1 MAVRIFAPQPDVL
14 SCVREKTEPSG
25 GHNGLVTPLPSI
37 DQARAILLGAVRPL
51 TPINV
56 PVAEALGLV
65 LAEDVTAAHDVPAF
79 ANSAMDGF
87 AVREGQAGQRLR
99 IAGESR
105 AGEPY
110 PGTVIEGEAIRIST
124 GAALPAGADGVI
136 PIELVEVDEEAEAV
150 VLSEAVEKG
159 RNVRDPGDDL
169 LGGSRVLTAGTRIGP
184 AELGVA
190 IGAGRQGVLAAPRPR
205 LAVVTTGD
213 ELVEAGAQLQPG
225 QIHDSNGPTLAAL
238 AARAGAEVVGRGHAI
253 DDPEATRAVIAE
265 ALDAADILILA
276 GGVSVGP
283 HDHVKPALAD
293 LGVRELLWRVA
304 LRPGKPTWLGERDG
318 KLVFGLPGNPV
329 SAYVTFLLFARPAIN
344 ALQGADATVPRT
356 SAKLATAIERHP
368 DRDECVRVRRL
379 PDGTVEPTGPQ
390 GSHVLSSL
398 LGADALAIVPRGDG
412 PLAAGTE
419 VALEPV

>member
-1 MAVRIFAPQPDVL
+1 VP
-14 SCVREKTEPSG
+14 
-25 GHNGLVTPLPSI
+25 PLPSI
-37 DQARAILLGAVRPL
+37 DEARAILLAAVRPL
-51 TPINV
+51 TPIDV
-56 PVAEALGLV
+56 PVGDALGLV

-87 AVREGQAGQRLR
+87 AVRAGQANQRLR

-110 PGTVIEGEAIRIST
+110 VGTIVDGEAIRIST
-124 GAALPAGADGVI
+124 GAALPAGADGVL
-136 PIELVEVDEEAEAV
+136 PIELVEVDGDAV
-150 VLSEAVEKG
+150 VLGEAVAAG
-159 RNVRDPGDDL
+159 RNVRDPGDDQRA
-169 LGGSRVLTAGTRIGP
+169 GTTVLTAGTRIGP

-190 IGAGRQGVLAAPRPR
+190 IGAGRMAVLAAPRPR

-213 ELVEAGAQLQPG
+213 ELVEAGAPLRLG

-238 AARAGAEVVGRGHAI
+238 AARSGAEVIGRGHVV
-253 DDPEATRAVIAE
+253 DDAQATREVIAE
-265 ALDAADILILA
+265 ALEAADVLVLA

-329 SAYVTFLLFARPAIN
+329 SAYVTFLLFARPALN
-344 ALQGADATVPRT
+344 ALQGADATVPRS
-356 SAKLATAIERHP
+356 SAILAVDVERHAG
-368 DRDECVRVRRL
+368 RDECIRIRRR
-379 PDGTVEPTGPQ
+379 PDGSVEPTGRQ
-390 GSHVLSSL
+390 DSHVLSSL
-398 LGADALAIVPRGDG
+398 LGAEALAIIPRGDG
-412 PLAAGTE
+412 LLPAGTE
-419 VALEPV
+419 VVLEPV

>member
-1 MAVRIFAPQPDVL
+1 MG
-14 SCVREKTEPSG
+14 CVP
-25 GHNGLVTPLPSI
+25 PLPSI
-37 DQARAILLGAVRPL
+37 DEARAVVLAAVRPL
-51 TPINV
+51 APANV
-56 PVAEALGLV
+56 PVADALGLV

-87 AVREGQAGQRLR
+87 AVRAGQAGQRLR

-105 AGEPY
+105 AGAPY
-110 PGTVIEGEAIRIST
+110 TGTIVEGEAVRIST
-124 GAALPAGADGVI
+124 GAALPAGADGVLQV
-136 PIELVEVDEEAEAV
+136 ELVEVDGDAVVLAEAV
-150 VLSEAVEKG
+150 APG
-159 RNVRDPGDDL
+159 RNVREPGGDL
-169 LGGSRVLTAGTRIGP
+169 RAGEVVLRAGSRIGP

-190 IGAGRQGVLAAPRPR
+190 IGAGRMAVLAAPRPR
-205 LAVVTTGD
+205 VAVVTTGD
-213 ELVEAGAQLQPG
+213 ELVEPGTRLQPG

-238 AARAGAEVVGRGHAI
+238 AARAGAEVVGRGHAV
-253 DDPEATRAVIAE
+253 DDPEATRAVIGQ
-265 ALDAADILILA
+265 ALDAADVLVMA

-329 SAYVTFLLFARPAIN
+329 SAYVTFLLFARPALN

-356 SAKLATAIERHP
+356 RARLAVDVERHP
-368 DRDECVRVRRL
+368 DRDECVRVRRRA
-379 PDGTVEPTGPQ
+379 DGSVEPTGPQ

-398 LGADALAIVPRGDG
+398 LGADALAIVPRGEG
-412 PLAAGTE
+412 MLAAGSE
-419 VALEPV
+419 VVLEPV

>member
-1 MAVRIFAPQPDVL
+1 MP
-14 SCVREKTEPSG
+14 
-25 GHNGLVTPLPSI
+25 PLPSI
-37 DQARAILLGAVRPL
+37 DEARAILLAAVRPL
-51 TPINV
+51 TPTNVNV
-56 PVAEALGLV
+56 PDALGLV
-65 LAEDVTAAHDVPAF
+65 LAEDVVAAHDVPAF

-87 AVREGQAGQRLR
+87 AVRAGQASQRLR

-110 PGTVIEGEAIRIST
+110 AGTVVEGEAIRIST
-124 GAALPAGADGVI
+124 GAALPAGADGVL
-136 PIELVEVDEEAEAV
+136 PIELVEVDGDAV
-150 VLSEAVEKG
+150 VLGEAVAPG
-159 RNVRDPGDDL
+159 RNVREPGDDL
-169 LGGSRVLTAGTRIGP
+169 RAGTTVLRAGTRIGP
-184 AELGVA
+184 AELGAA
-190 IGAGRQGVLAAPRPR
+190 IGAGRMARARRAAP
-205 LAVVTTGD
+205 A
-213 ELVEAGAQLQPG
+213 AGRRDDRRRAGRAGRARCGAG

-238 AARAGAEVVGRGHAI
+238 AARAGAEVIGRGHAI
-253 DDPEATRAVIAE
+253 DDPEATRAVLGE
-265 ALDAADILILA
+265 ALEAADVLVLS

-329 SAYVTFLLFARPAIN
+329 SAYVTFLLFARPALN

-356 SAKLATAIERHP
+356 RAPLAVDVQRHP
-368 DRDECVRVRRL
+368 NRDECVRVRRRA
-379 PDGTVEPTGPQ
+379 DGSVEPTGPQ

-412 PLAAGTE
+412 ALAAGTE
-419 VALEPV
+419 VVLEPV